1 VLRGKERKGGK
12 GRERVRK
19 KAFQLAQVPKRH
31 LLTKKMLFLLMEH
44 IFSVWQIAFLRS
56 YASML

>member
-1 VLRGKERKGGK
+1 MLKREKGRK

>member
-1 VLRGKERKGGK
+1 MLKREK
-12 GRERVRK
+12 GREGGDRVRK

>member
-1 VLRGKERKGGK
+1 MLKREK
-12 GRERVRK
+12 GREGEDRVRK